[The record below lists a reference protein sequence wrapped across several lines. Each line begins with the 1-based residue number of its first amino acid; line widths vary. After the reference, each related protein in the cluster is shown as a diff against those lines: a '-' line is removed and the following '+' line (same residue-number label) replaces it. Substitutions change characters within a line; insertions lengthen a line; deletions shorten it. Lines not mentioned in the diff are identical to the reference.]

1 MFKHQFIEKKSNH
14 QRQKDQKGKSY
25 SPVIILLYL
34 FLNSTLLQVLPALA
48 ASPTPGTVIDNQA
61 TGSFIDSTDNTEK
74 QIESNIVKVTVAEV
88 AGITIT
94 SANTPGASTGSTSN
108 FDFTVTNVGNDP
120 TQFFIPDAPSAISGG
135 TAGTL
140 RIVAYDPDGS
150 GPAAPVDL
158 TSNNITV
165 PSGGRS
171 TGTLLG
177 AIASA
182 NNGSIPAGA
191 TIVVRVPVTVTAAD
205 GQTVSVT
212 LGNTSGQASN
222 SNTPYIVGANGT
234 GSKDVYTDD
243 NADNV
248 SGESAGAPINGDTTN
263 HRQEASAIQT
273 VTVVNTVIT
282 VSGTVFRDA
291 DGSVTINGSDI
302 GTNAGSTNLTI
313 YAIDTAG
320 KVVDKATVAP
330 NGTYSLPNVPTSSN
344 VTLRLSN
351 DSTVAI
357 GATAPTT
364 PSLPSNWVN
373 TGENKNGTTETITP
387 GDIAITTAK
396 ANIINQDFGI
406 EQLPDTTNLN
416 PAPQTNPGG
425 TLTVQVPT
433 LAGTDPEDG
442 ALGSGNKFKI
452 VTLPTN
458 GTLTYNNVAVTAGQI
473 ISSYNPTLLK
483 LDPQDGAIT
492 VSFTYAAI
500 DAANKE
506 DATPATVTIPFV
518 TRANVL
524 LVKRITAINGDRTKN
539 PNDNTPLNA
548 FVDDTTST
556 HQAED
561 NNPNWKSSYLLGAID
576 AGKVKPGDE
585 IEYTVYFLNAGSSNA
600 NTVRVCDRLSANQD
614 FKGSAYGTN
623 KDIQLQLGTS
633 TILDLTSANDAG
645 DRAQLISAGGSV
657 PANCY
662 LKAANDNGTLVIDVT
677 GNTGVP
683 NLTTMPGSTAQG
695 SPNDSYGFFRFVT
708 KVKP

>member
-1 MFKHQFIEKKSNH
+1 MFKHQFIEKKSNNK
-14 QRQKDQKGKSY
+14 RQKDQKGKSY

-74 QIESNIVKVTVAEV
+74 QIESNTVKVTVAEV

-140 RIVAYDPDGS
+140 KIVAYDPDGS
-150 GPAAPVDL
+150 GPTAAVDL
-158 TSNNITV
+158 TANNITV
-165 PSGGRS
+165 PSGGQN

-191 TIVVRVPVTVTAAD
+191 SIVVRVPVTVTAAD

-212 LGNTSGQASN
+212 LGNTSGQPSN
-222 SNTPYIVGANGT
+222 SNTPYILGANGT
-234 GSKDVYTDD
+234 GSKDLYTVD
-243 NADNV
+243 NADNI

-273 VTVVNTVIT
+273 VTVVNTVVT

-291 DGSVTINGSDI
+291 DGSVTINGSDV

-320 KVVDKATVAP
+320 KVVDKATVAA
-330 NGTYSLPNVPTSSN
+330 NGTYSLANVPVNSS

-396 ANIINQDFGI
+396 ANITNQDFGI

-416 PAPQTNPGG
+416 PASQTNPGG

-458 GTLTYNNVAVTAGQI
+458 GTLTYNNVAVTAGQV

-492 VSFTYAAI
+492 VTFTYAAI
-500 DAANKE
+500 DAASKE
-506 DATPATVTIPFV
+506 DATPATVTMPFV

-539 PNDNTPLNA
+539 PNDNTPLNT

-556 HQAED
+556 RQADD
-561 NNPNWKSSYLLGAID
+561 NSPNWKSNYLLGAID

-585 IEYTVYFLNAGSSNA
+585 IEYTIYFLNAGSSNA
-600 NTVRVCDRLSANQD
+600 NTVRVCDRLSDNQD
-614 FKGSAYGTN
+614 FKVNSYGTS
-623 KDIQLQLGTS
+623 KDVQLQLGTS

-645 DRAQLISAGGSV
+645 DRTQLISAGSTV
-657 PANCY
+657 PTNCY
-662 LKAANDNGTLVIDVT
+662 LKAANNNGTLVIDVT

>member
-1 MFKHQFIEKKSNH
+1 MFKHQFIEKKSNN

-61 TGSFIDSTDNTEK
+61 TGSFVDSTDNTEK
-74 QIESNIVKVTVAEV
+74 QIESNTVKVTVAEV

-140 RIVAYDPDGS
+140 KIVAYDPDGT
-150 GPAAPVDL
+150 GPAAAVDL

-165 PSGGRS
+165 PSGGSS

-177 AIASA
+177 VIASA

-191 TIVVRVPVTVTAAD
+191 SIVVRVPVTVTAAD

-212 LGNTSGQASN
+212 LGNTSGQPSN
-222 SNTPYIVGANGT
+222 SNTPYVVGANGT
-234 GSKDVYTDD
+234 GSKDLYTVD
-243 NADNV
+243 NADNI

-273 VTVVNTVIT
+273 VTVVNTVVT

-291 DGSVTINGSDI
+291 DGNVTINGSDV

-313 YAIDTAG
+313 YAINTAG
-320 KVVDKATVAP
+320 NVVDKATVAS
-330 NGTYSLPNVPTSSN
+330 NGTYSLPNVPVNSS

-351 DSTVAI
+351 VSTVAI

-387 GDIAITTAK
+387 GDIAITTTT
-396 ANIINQDFGI
+396 ANITNQDFGI

-416 PAPQTNPGG
+416 PASQTNPGG
-425 TLTVQVPT
+425 TATVQVPT

-473 ISSYNPTLLK
+473 ISNYNPTLLK

-500 DAANKE
+500 DAASKE
-506 DATPATVTIPFV
+506 DATPATVTIPFI
-518 TRANVL
+518 TPANVL

-556 HQAED
+556 RQADD
-561 NNPNWKSSYLLGAID
+561 NSPNWKANYLLGAID

-614 FKGSAYGTN
+614 FKGSAYGTS
-623 KDIQLQLGTS
+623 KDVQLQLGTS
-633 TILDLTSANDAG
+633 TVLDLTSANDAA
-645 DRAQLISAGGSV
+645 DRAQLISAGDTV
-657 PANCY
+657 PTNCY
-662 LKAANDNGTLVIDVT
+662 LKAANNNGTLVIDVT

>member
-1 MFKHQFIEKKSNH
+1 MFKHQFIEKKSNN

-25 SPVIILLYL
+25 STVIILLYL
-34 FLNSTLLQVLPALA
+34 FLNSTLIQVLPALA

-94 SANTPGASTGSTSN
+94 SANTPGASTGSTTN

-140 RIVAYDPDGS
+140 KIVAYDPDGS

-191 TIVVRVPVTVTAAD
+191 SIVVRVPVTVTAAD

-212 LGNTSGQASN
+212 LGNTTGQPSN
-222 SNTPYIVGANGT
+222 SNTPYILGANGS
-234 GSKDVYTDD
+234 GSNDLYTVD
-243 NADNV
+243 NADNI
-248 SGESAGAPINGDTTN
+248 SGESAGAPINGDATN

-273 VTVVNTVIT
+273 VTVVNTVVT

-320 KVVDKATVAP
+320 KVVDKATVAL
-330 NGTYSLPNVPTSSN
+330 NGTYSLASVPVNSS

-387 GDIAITTAK
+387 GDIAITTARI
-396 ANIINQDFGI
+396 NITNQDFGI

-416 PAPQTNPGG
+416 PASQTNPGG
-425 TLTVQVPT
+425 TATVQVPT

-458 GTLTYNNVAVTAGQI
+458 GTLTYNNVAVTAGQV

-500 DAANKE
+500 DAASKE
-506 DATPATVTIPFV
+506 DPTPATVTIPFV

-539 PNDNTPLNA
+539 PNDNTPLNT

-556 HQAED
+556 RQADD
-561 NNPNWKSSYLLGAID
+561 NSPNWKANYLLGAID

-585 IEYTVYFLNAGSSNA
+585 IEYTIYFLNAGSTNA
-600 NTVRVCDRLSANQD
+600 NTVKVCDRISANQD
-614 FKGSAYGTN
+614 FKGSAYGSS
-623 KDIQLQLGTS
+623 KDVQLQLGTS
-633 TILDLTSANDAG
+633 TVLDLTSANDAS

-657 PANCY
+657 PTNCY

-683 NLTTMPGSTAQG
+683 NLTTMPGSTGQG
-695 SPNDSYGFFRFVT
+695 SPNDSYGNIRFVT